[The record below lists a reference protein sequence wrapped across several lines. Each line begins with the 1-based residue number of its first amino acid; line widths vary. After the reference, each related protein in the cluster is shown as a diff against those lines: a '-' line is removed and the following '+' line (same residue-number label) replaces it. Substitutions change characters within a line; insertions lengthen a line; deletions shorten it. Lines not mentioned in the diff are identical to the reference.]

1 MKRKI
6 KIMVI
11 SIISILVLAIIF
23 IIIAH
28 YNDIIKTKDNLEIVQ
43 IPNNDQD
50 KINIARRDNSPVVI
64 NNFSP
69 ILNINKG
76 TFNFQEEVFGF
87 KFDTM
92 NNITNLDMNISEVYD
107 LYETGKG
114 GCLELSINSDNS
126 TNNQFNQK
134 LQEYISPISMYSDIT
149 LSLLPKN
156 YTSQLHR
163 RYYNLNL
170 YIIENGSVTFQLY
183 HPKYQKYLKNINDKS
198 DTIDTQLWE
207 INGII
212 SNDAK
217 YIEIIIR
224 KGQAVIIPYQ
234 WIHKYTCLENSSIIN
249 LTSTDIT
256 GSIIFNL
263 EKIRYHI
270 C

>member
-1 MKRKI
+1 MKHKI
-6 KIMVI
+6 KII
-11 SIISILVLAIIF
+11 IISILLLAIIF
-23 IIIAH
+23 LIIAH

-43 IPNNDQD
+43 IPNNDQG
-50 KINIARRDNSPVVI
+50 KINIAKRDNSPVVI

-69 ILNINKG
+69 ILSIKKN
-76 TFNFQEEVFGF
+76 TFNFQEEVYGF
-87 KFDTM
+87 KFDTTKHIS
-92 NNITNLDMNISEVYD
+92 NHDMNISEVYN
-107 LYETGKG
+107 LYEKGKG
-114 GCLELSINSDNS
+114 GCLELSINSDNEA
-126 TNNQFNQK
+126 NNLFNKK
-134 LQEYISPISMYSDIT
+134 LQEYLSPICMYSDIT

-170 YIIENGSVTFQLY
+170 YIIENGSVIFQLY
-183 HPKYQKYLKNINDKS
+183 HPKYQKYLKHINDKT
-198 DTIDTQLWE
+198 DTINTQLWE
-207 INGII
+207 LNGNI

-234 WIHKYTCLENSSIIN
+234 WIHKYTCIENSSIIN

-263 EKIRYHI
+263 EKIRYNMFN
-270 C
+270 